1 DIGSKSG
8 DTSVADT
15 IKPGESSS
23 PIDNGNTGVVIAL
36 WDKQEPPE
44 QDFAVKKDQIRDS
57 LLQSKQE
64 ELFRLFVANLRDQM
78 QKAGKIQ
85 INQDE
90 MKNLTR
96 SQEQGG

>member
-1 DIGSKSG
+1 M
-8 DTSVADT
+8 
-15 IKPGESSS
+15 
-23 PIDNGNTGVVIAL
+23 
-36 WDKQEPPE
+36 
-44 QDFAVKKDQIRDS
+44 KKDQIRDS

-90 MKNLTR
+90 MKSLTR

>member
-1 DIGSKSG
+1 MSG
-8 DTSVADT
+8 GASVAFT
-15 IKPGESSS
+15 MKPGEISG
-23 PIDNGNTGVVIAL
+23 PIDNGNTGVVLAL
-36 WDKQEPPE
+36 LDKQEPPE

>member
-1 DIGSKSG
+1 ML
-8 DTSVADT
+8 
-15 IKPGESSS
+15 
-23 PIDNGNTGVVIAL
+23 AL
-36 WDKQEPPE
+36 LDKQEPPE

-90 MKNLTR
+90 MKSLTR